1 MSGEGESKILGMLTH
16 LTAEATTLRSE
27 VTALRDDVALQ
38 GVKLDHLDGRVKL
51 LAALTNSVEI
61 KVDRTHADMH
71 DVKMRLTGLD
81 ASVASFA
88 ATFHA
93 QSSCTD
99 RLNVQLALVEKRLEL
114 RDADMS

>member
-1 MSGEGESKILGMLTH
+1 MSNEGESKILGMLTH
-16 LTAEATTLRSE
+16 LTAQ
-27 VTALRDDVALQ
+27 VTGLRDDVALQ
-38 GVKLDHLDGRVKL
+38 GEKLDHLDGRVKL

-61 KVDRTHADMH
+61 KVDRVHADMH

-93 QSSCTD
+93 QNSRTD
-99 RLNVQLALVEKRLEL
+99 RLDVQLALVEKRLEL
-114 RDADMS
+114 RDAGMG